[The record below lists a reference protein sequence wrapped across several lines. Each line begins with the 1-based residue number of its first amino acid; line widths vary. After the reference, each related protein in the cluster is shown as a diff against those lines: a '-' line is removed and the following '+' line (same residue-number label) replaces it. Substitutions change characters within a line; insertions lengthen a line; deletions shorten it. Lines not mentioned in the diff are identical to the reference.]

1 MNEKIIFNIL
11 LLKCV
16 LFYFEFLR
24 FCRKNIFFDVIK
36 YKIKCLILYFIFF
49 VGMYV
54 IVKI

>member
-1 MNEKIIFNIL
+1 MKKIILNIL
-11 LLKCV
+11 LLKCD